1 MFRPIIIDPVAL
13 QITLV
18 VVSLLA
24 ISIWQR
30 LRTAA
35 GIVIAVYAIY
45 MISFISANSK
55 LKTSQPIRL
64 ASHKYNKE
72 SDKLETS
79 INLNYSKEG
88 EIVKAE
94 KIVDTD
100 IDANIS
106 GPSVSDNIK
115 IKQENTIKTVAS
127 GKNINAK
134 DIPFK
139 VLKMKTG
146 TSILN
151 RSIVD
156 EKNAFTTDVERVYFL
171 SGVQNQNESKILFH
185 KWYHKGRLKSKIKM
199 ESKKSY
205 NWRSWSYITVNPQRV
220 GNWQVVIEDQG
231 GMRYDSLSF
240 VINDYNI

>member
-13 QITLV
+13 QITIV

-64 ASHKYNKE
+64 ASHKYNIE

-88 EIVKAE
+88 EIAVSYTHLTLPTKA
-94 KIVDTD
+94 
-100 IDANIS
+100 
-106 GPSVSDNIK
+106 
-115 IKQENTIKTVAS
+115 
-127 GKNINAK
+127 
-134 DIPFK
+134 
-139 VLKMKTG
+139 
-146 TSILN
+146 
-151 RSIVD
+151 
-156 EKNAFTTDVERVYFL
+156 
-171 SGVQNQNESKILFH
+171 
-185 KWYHKGRLKSKIKM
+185 
-199 ESKKSY
+199 
-205 NWRSWSYITVNPQRV
+205 
-220 GNWQVVIEDQG
+220 
-231 GMRYDSLSF
+231 
-240 VINDYNI
+240 

>member
-1 MFRPIIIDPVAL
+1 MFRPIIIDPIAL

-18 VVSLLA
+18 VASLLA
-24 ISIWQR
+24 ISIWQK

-55 LKTSQPIRL
+55 LKTSQPVRL
-64 ASHKYNKE
+64 ASHDYNKE
-72 SDKLETS
+72 PDNFDMALKLNHSEES
-79 INLNYSKEG
+79 EN
-88 EIVKAE
+88 VKAE
-94 KIVDTD
+94 RTMDTN
-100 IDANIS
+100 IDENFS
-106 GPSVSDNIK
+106 GPSVSDDIK
-115 IKQENTIKTVAS
+115 IKNEIKTTPIANE
-127 GKNINAK
+127 KNVLSK

-146 TSILN
+146 TSVSN

-156 EKNAFTTDVERVYFL
+156 ENSTFTTDVERIYFL

-199 ESKKSY
+199 ESRKSY
-205 NWRSWSYITVNPQRV
+205 NWRSWSYITVDPQKV
-220 GNWQVVIEDQG
+220 GDWQVVIEDQE